1 MSVMQ
6 VIALVAELAPKV
18 IAAGS
23 SVADLWRAAGGIISD
38 AEKTGKVDA
47 DAEVRLRALVQVQ
60 LTKLH
65 ENAKEA
71 GA

>member
-6 VIALVAELAPKV
+6 VIALVAELDPKV

-47 DAEVRLRALVQVQ
+47 DAEARLRALVQVQ